1 MRIAELIDREAGG
14 VSTHNGVASS
24 RKLVLDELRDGER
37 FVLTTHE
44 HPDGDALGSLAAM
57 QQVLCAMG
65 KDAVSFMAAE
75 EFPLPYEYRFIELPQ
90 LVTSVPD
97 DVEERTVVF
106 LDCGNI
112 DRNPADALKHAA
124 RILNIDH
131 HHDNTR
137 FGTVDHVVPEA
148 SCTAEVIWDLMRGL
162 GVELTQPI
170 AEALYVGLVTD
181 TGKFMYENTGSR
193 AHEMAAELIGAG
205 IDVHAIYRRLYEGV
219 PQGKLEL
226 LARGLSAVERFDGGL
241 LTVTQLTREDYAVTG
256 ADESYSEGVVDHLR
270 AVEGTAVAGL
280 VRELL
285 SDTASARRKVSLR
298 ATDDRVDVSAIARAL
313 GGGGH
318 RRAAGLL
325 DRHGVPRA
333 RDVPAGPARPAA
345 LTRDGV
351 LLVDKPAGVTSHDV
365 VAAERRKLAEAS
377 DGEAGRGTRPQAAPG
392 RSGTRAR
399 STRSRPGCCSC
410 WSGARRARSAS

>member
-1 MRIAELIDREAGG
+1 
-14 VSTHNGVASS
+14 VSSDNGASSS
-24 RKLVLDELRDGER
+24 RKLVIDELVGGEK

-65 KDAVSFMAAE
+65 KDAVSFLAAE
-75 EFPLPYEYRFIELPQ
+75 EFPLPYEYRFLELPQ
-90 LVTSVPD
+90 LVTTVPD
-97 DVEERTVVF
+97 DVEDRTAIF

-112 DRNPADALKHAA
+112 DRNPATELKRAA

-137 FGTVDHVVPEA
+137 FGTIDHVVPQA
-148 SCTAEVIWDLMRGL
+148 SCTAELIWDLMRGL

-181 TGKFMYENTGSR
+181 TGRFMYENTGSD
-193 AHEMAAELIGAG
+193 AHVMAAELIGAG
-205 IDVHAIYRRLYEGV
+205 IDVHEIYRRLYEGV

-241 LTVTQLTREDYAVTG
+241 LTVTQLTREDYAATG

-285 SDTASARRKVSLR
+285 SDGAATRRKVSLR

-318 RRAAGLL
+318 RRAAGFSTDLEFPEL
-325 DRHGVPRA
+325 VKILRA
-333 RDVPAGPARPAA
+333 R
-345 LTRDGV
+345 
-351 LLVDKPAGVTSHDV
+351 
-365 VAAERRKLAEAS
+365 LAE
-377 DGEAGRGTRPQAAPG
+377 QL
-392 RSGTRAR
+392 
-399 STRSRPGCCSC
+399 
-410 WSGARRARSAS
+410 

>member
-1 MRIAELIDREAGG
+1 
-14 VSTHNGVASS
+14 
-24 RKLVLDELRDGER
+24 
-37 FVLTTHE
+37 
-44 HPDGDALGSLAAM
+44 
-57 QQVLCAMG
+57 
-65 KDAVSFMAAE
+65 
-75 EFPLPYEYRFIELPQ
+75 
-90 LVTSVPD
+90 VPE
-97 DVEERTVVF
+97 DVEDRTVVF

-112 DRNPADALKHAA
+112 DRNPATELKQAA

-137 FGTVDHVVPEA
+137 FGTVDHVVPQA
-148 SCTAEVIWDLMRGL
+148 SCTAELIWDLMRGL

-181 TGKFMYENTGSR
+181 TGRFMYENTGSD
-193 AHEMAAELIGAG
+193 AHVMAAELIGAG

-270 AVEGTAVAGL
+270 SVEGTAVAGL

-285 SDTASARRKVSLR
+285 SDSAAARRKVSLR
-298 ATDDRVDVSAIARAL
+298 ATDDRVDVSAIARVL

-318 RRAAGLL
+318 RRAAGFSTDLEFGEL
-325 DRHGVPRA
+325 IA
-333 RDVPAGPARPAA
+333 
-345 LTRDGV
+345 V
-351 LLVDKPAGVTSHDV
+351 LRSQ
-365 VAAERRKLAEAS
+365 LAK
-377 DGEAGRGTRPQAAPG
+377 QL
-392 RSGTRAR
+392 
-399 STRSRPGCCSC
+399 
-410 WSGARRARSAS
+410 